1 MAGNANAPW
10 MDVSFVLESVAS
22 VQGMASS
29 VMRIN
34 VVNQTAT
41 NKLKLKD
48 VVFGTE
54 VAGTARLMAATRMLD
69 VEASAAATTA
79 DWQVQQQ
86 KLNHATTSRKC
97 QRR

>member
-10 MDVSFVLESVAS
+10 MDVSSVLESVAS

-34 VVNQTAT
+34 VVYQTAT

-54 VAGTARLMAATRMLD
+54 
-69 VEASAAATTA
+69 
-79 DWQVQQQ
+79 
-86 KLNHATTSRKC
+86 
-97 QRR
+97 